1 MGVPRLVFPL
11 QWQRR
16 KRWRGM
22 DRNGLRCTRGDRQTV
37 VEFLGIIEITI
48 SRQGDRE
55 ESIRP
60 DGNFEIHRAEIFPI
74 RIDGF
79 PGIRPSTRTRGNSIP
94 IIFFPV
100 ESSVQ
105 VVDSK
110 ASRVESCCSFD
121 RFVTQRKEE
130 NNLNNQGVNNYSCI
144 CRSLNLTRIN
154 LSYRL
159 LPTGPFCI
167 NKIPI
172 FRKVPCVSRLA
183 TRQLRKKN
191 RRSTKIDLA
200 PFPFP
205 SMKNRVISAITKSER
220 SARAKESKNA
230 KNERSRNGRKEQK
243 RKKRERERNWTVR
256 SE

>member
-79 PGIRPSTRTRGNSIP
+79 PGIRPSMRTRGNSIP

-110 ASRVESCCSFD
+110 ASCVESCCSFD

-130 NNLNNQGVNNYSCI
+130 NNLNN
-144 CRSLNLTRIN
+144 
-154 LSYRL
+154 
-159 LPTGPFCI
+159 
-167 NKIPI
+167 
-172 FRKVPCVSRLA
+172 
-183 TRQLRKKN
+183 
-191 RRSTKIDLA
+191 
-200 PFPFP
+200 
-205 SMKNRVISAITKSER
+205 
-220 SARAKESKNA
+220 
-230 KNERSRNGRKEQK
+230 
-243 RKKRERERNWTVR
+243 
-256 SE
+256 